1 FNVHY
6 GPTHVSALDSP
17 SPLKLARIHKH
28 LKKINK
34 PAVKSMERD
43 GDIIDCIPIDKQPA
57 LDHPLLKDHKI
68 QMPIFQTDGEDQPK
82 NYTVMRRD
90 LQEYW
95 RQVEHCPDGTVP
107 IRRTTVEDVLR
118 AKSLSHFGK
127 KKKPNM
133 PFVGNPNYK
142 QSKINNQGHEYAV
155 VYASDSNPQY
165 YGARAIINLWDPYVQ
180 VSPEF
185 SLSQLWVIAGSFQG
199 SDLNTIEVGWQLEME
214 YIDHKSDG
222 YNKTGCYNLLCSGF
236 GLLPQYQHTI
246 DGDQFEIT
254 LTVWKDPKTGDW
266 WLGWGSN
273 TVTVGYWPSKLYT
286 HLSAYST
293 FVEYGGEIV
302 DARANGQHTQT
313 QMGSGH
319 FPAEGYR
326 KASYFRNVELV
337 NSANTLYSPPSLSP
351 LVTDAN
357 CYDIAIACTITQL
370 NIIKGGIMSPSPPP
384 TAFLVLLLLV
394 FVAVVCKETTH
405 ASALNA
411 ATSMG
416 VSPQKMER
424 IQRYLEKINK
434 PAVKSIKSPDGDI
447 IDCVLM
453 NKQLALDHPL
463 LKNHKIQRPASRSKA
478 GNQRPRNGTTRMAW
492 QAWNH
497 VGNCPEGTVSVRRTT
512 VEDVLR
518 AGSLS
523 RFGKKKVHER
533 IIWLSAGSYERKD
546 LNTIEVGWQDAST
559 GNWWLSYD
567 NIDVGYWPAAI
578 FTQLVSYATSVQWGG
593 EIMNHR
599 GNGQRTTT
607 QMGSGHFPQEGY
619 RKASYFRNVKVVN
632 SANTLIPPQSVSTI
646 VDYPNC
652 YDIQT
657 FSNASW
663 GFYFFYVWEGNERSD
678 DEGWDSSSSQ

>member
-1 FNVHY
+1 MKNRLEGPTMSIPLPILASFLVLLVVFNVPY

-17 SPLKLARIHKH
+17 SPIKLARIHKH

-43 GDIIDCIPIDKQPA
+43 GDIIDCVPIDKQPA

-68 QMPIFQTDGEDQPK
+68 QSVAPEMPIFQTDGEDQPK

-95 RQVEHCPDGTVP
+95 RQVEHCPEGTVP

-127 KKKPNM
+127 KMKKPNM

-199 SDLNTIEVGWQLEME
+199 SDLNTIEVGWQVSPAIYGDSKIRLFI
-214 YIDHKSDG
+214 YWTSDG
-222 YNKTGCYNLLCSGF
+222 YNKTGCYNLVCSGF
-236 GLLPQYQHTI
+236 VQTNNQIIIGGPIAPISTY

-357 CYDIAIACTITQL
+357 CYDIAVSSNTDWGTYFYY
-370 NIIKGGIMSPSPPP
+370 GGP
-384 TAFLVLLLLV
+384 
-394 FVAVVCKETTH
+394 
-405 ASALNA
+405 
-411 ATSMG
+411 G
-416 VSPQKMER
+416 
-424 IQRYLEKINK
+424 
-434 PAVKSIKSPDGDI
+434 
-447 IDCVLM
+447 
-453 NKQLALDHPL
+453 
-463 LKNHKIQRPASRSKA
+463 
-478 GNQRPRNGTTRMAW
+478 RNP
-492 QAWNH
+492 
-497 VGNCPEGTVSVRRTT
+497 NCP
-512 VEDVLR
+512 
-518 AGSLS
+518 
-523 RFGKKKVHER
+523 
-533 IIWLSAGSYERKD
+533 
-546 LNTIEVGWQDAST
+546 
-559 GNWWLSYD
+559 
-567 NIDVGYWPAAI
+567 
-578 FTQLVSYATSVQWGG
+578 
-593 EIMNHR
+593 
-599 GNGQRTTT
+599 
-607 QMGSGHFPQEGY
+607 
-619 RKASYFRNVKVVN
+619 
-632 SANTLIPPQSVSTI
+632 
-646 VDYPNC
+646 
-652 YDIQT
+652 
-657 FSNASW
+657 
-663 GFYFFYVWEGNERSD
+663 
-678 DEGWDSSSSQ
+678 